1 MRLGLCAEAARGAR
15 RTPSE
20 EPSACRRSIRDI
32 PDWRDDAQAILD
44 AMYQDKKVERG
55 ALTFILLRGIGQAFI
70 AKSVDANEVLAL
82 S

>member
-1 MRLGLCAEAARGAR
+1 AERVERHLKAVGLPTR
-15 RTPSE
+15 
-20 EPSACRRSIRDI
+20 IRDI

-70 AKSVDANEVLAL
+70 AKSVDANEVLGFL
-82 S
+82 KDELKRT